1 MLGYADILHLDGPL
15 NAAQL
20 RKLDRIKAGGWHLAA
35 MIDEI
40 LAFALRDEGRAQVRA
55 ERLDAREVARAA
67 GELVEPAAEAKGL
80 AFVLDLPGQAVEMVT
95 DAGKARQILINLC
108 GNAVKY
114 TEAGEVR
121 LGERAEGDYVVFEVR
136 DTGIGIAPEHQ
147 AQVFD
152 RFWQVNSASTRAAGG
167 MGIGL
172 AAAREFS
179 RLLGGEVELESEP
192 GRGSTFRVRL
202 PRTRGDR

>member
-1 MLGYADILHLDGPL
+1 MLGYADLLHLDGPL
-15 NAAQL
+15 TPALIRATFC
-20 RKLDRIKAGGWHLAA
+20 AWHLAA

-40 LAFALRDEGRAQVRA
+40 LSFAKLDEGRESVRPG
-55 ERLDAREVARAA
+55 RFDARELAA
-67 GELVEPAAEAKGL
+67 EAWSLVEPVAVAKEL
-80 AFVLDLPGQAVEMVT
+80 AFVLDLPDGAVEMET

-114 TEAGEVR
+114 TDRGEVR
-121 LGERAEGDYVVFEVR
+121 LRVRAEGEQVVFEVS

-147 AQVFD
+147 ARVFD
-152 RFWQVNSASTRAAGG
+152 RFWQVESAAARSHGG
-167 MGIGL
+167 LGIGL

-202 PRTRGDR
+202 PRARGEE